1 MTTGTSINYTEK
13 SYEEIFTYILTDL
26 RNRGLLSTDLSIS
39 DIVNNPQEYSDYVVV
54 MDAANF
60 SQEMSQAYHD
70 LTLINNNLNMDKA
83 AANTPL
89 QITDA
94 LAVLGKPFIGDPY
107 PSSYAN
113 TMVTFHTET
122 APSTDIII
130 MSGTV
135 IASEK
140 NPAIT
145 FKTASNAI
153 LVTGET
159 DVDVMINCTIP
170 GPAGNVAA
178 NTLTILESHI
188 DGVDAVN
195 NVNAATGGSM
205 GETPTSYISR
215 FRNWQYSNIRGTYAA
230 LVNAIKSV
238 PQVTG
243 FYIDPHPTVS
253 GVVMYGVVNV
263 TIDPPTDSVLAAV
276 KTAIIGWKAVKENV
290 NISGAIETPIDI
302 NVSADFDLNAPAP
315 YSETELAQFSDLIKN
330 YLTVYI
336 NGGLN
341 RDGTTRPEL
350 GIGRDFTKSAA
361 ITYVSTQVPE
371 IQSLVLTL
379 SPNNEVI
386 SILADERA
394 IAGTITVTST

>member
-145 FKTASNAI
+145 FKTASNA
-153 LVTGET
+153 
-159 DVDVMINCTIP
+159 M
-170 GPAGNVAA
+170 
-178 NTLTILESHI
+178 
-188 DGVDAVN
+188 
-195 NVNAATGGSM
+195 
-205 GETPTSYISR
+205 
-215 FRNWQYSNIRGTYAA
+215 
-230 LVNAIKSV
+230 
-238 PQVTG
+238 
-243 FYIDPHPTVS
+243 
-253 GVVMYGVVNV
+253 
-263 TIDPPTDSVLAAV
+263 
-276 KTAIIGWKAVKENV
+276 
-290 NISGAIETPIDI
+290 
-302 NVSADFDLNAPAP
+302 
-315 YSETELAQFSDLIKN
+315 
-330 YLTVYI
+330 
-336 NGGLN
+336 
-341 RDGTTRPEL
+341 
-350 GIGRDFTKSAA
+350 
-361 ITYVSTQVPE
+361 
-371 IQSLVLTL
+371 
-379 SPNNEVI
+379 
-386 SILADERA
+386 
-394 IAGTITVTST
+394 